1 MVSSLEGFHC
11 IHIFIVTCVGGSKAP
26 SIPLLPILYEACGMA
41 NIERSIWPILNND
54 VILAL
59 AHPVM
64 AS

>member
-1 MVSSLEGFHC
+1 MKVFSALKYIMG
-11 IHIFIVTCVGGSKAP
+11 IFVTCMGGSKAP
-26 SIPLLPILYEACGMA
+26 PVPLLPILYEACGMA
-41 NIERSIWPILNND
+41 NIEHSIWPILNND